1 MKKSLVGSLVAF
13 ALVLPLLAGC
23 DQTTE
28 PIESAPAGVATEVEA
43 MKYFA
48 ANDEFVVNA
57 ETTLDDGEVAPVEF
71 GTFGK
76 IDAEITPLRFGRF
89 ITGMTKTVEI
99 EIEPGDTIAIAHVTR
114 TVTGVL
120 RIRGVNAVQETVLV
134 EKPFTDQSVRNV
146 IFKRVARETKRYW
159 LNWIPVATSLVKGGT
174 ISPASNVNIT
184 KMVLTLPDGS
194 TIEITDPEQYW
205 LRYRWKYMFRHQQ
218 CSNDVPEFQAG
229 QPVKLQVTV
238 ESAAADTDIVVLRY
252 GYLGLNKRRTRLEI
266 VSEEM
271 SGGLYTRVYQISQTH
286 PHYMHFHRGFFNMA
300 VDAMTKETLFDDSA
314 PYSVSWWGVPYRVF

>member
-1 MKKSLVGSLVAF
+1 MKKSLIGSLAAV

-28 PIESAPAGVATEVEA
+28 PIESAPAGVANEVDA

-48 ANDEFVVNA
+48 TNDEFVVNA
-57 ETTLDDGEVAPVEF
+57 EATLDDGEIASVDF

-89 ITGMTKTVEI
+89 VTGITKNVEL

-114 TVTGVL
+114 TANGVL
-120 RIRGVNAVQETVLV
+120 KVRGVNAAQETVLV

-146 IFKRVARETKRYW
+146 VFKRVARETKRYW
-159 LNWIPVATSLVKGGT
+159 MNWIPVATSLVKGGT
-174 ISPASNVNIT
+174 VSPASNVTIT
-184 KMVLTLPDGS
+184 KMTLELPDGK
-194 TIEITDPEQYW
+194 TIEITDPEQYF
-205 LRYRWKYMFRHQQ
+205 LRYRWKYMFVNQR
-218 CSNDVPEFQAG
+218 CTDDVPEFQAG
-229 QPVKLQVTV
+229 QAVKLQVTV
-238 ESAAADTDIVVLRY
+238 ESASADTDIVVLRY
-252 GYLGLNKRRTRLEI
+252 GYLGLNKRRTRLEL

-271 SGGLYTRVYQISQTH
+271 SGGVYVRVYEISKVR
-286 PHYMHFHRGFFNMA
+286 PLYMHFHRGFFNMA
-300 VDAMTKETLFDDSA
+300 VDAMTRETLFDDTA